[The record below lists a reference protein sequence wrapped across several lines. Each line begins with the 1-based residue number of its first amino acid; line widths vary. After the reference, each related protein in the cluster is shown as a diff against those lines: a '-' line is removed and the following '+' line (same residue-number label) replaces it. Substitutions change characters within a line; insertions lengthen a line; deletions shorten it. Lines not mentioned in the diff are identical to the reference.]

1 MGRKSIRT
9 SLLAVLVLF
18 AQVYISARSSQD
30 IQQGE
35 IIDKIICQDKPE
47 QSYALYLPPDYTP
60 EKTWPILIAFDP
72 GAQGRIPLEHFKEAA
87 QEYGYIIAGSNNS
100 KNGPWLPVMEAAM
113 AVWADTNKRFSIDK
127 KRVYATGFSGGSRA
141 AAVFSK
147 FVNHPVE
154 GVIGIGAGLPQ
165 QLKPAQIQPS
175 AYFGIIGIGDFN
187 YQPMMRLDN
196 EFDKWN
202 VPHRFLVY
210 DGEHNWP
217 PQEICTRAV
226 EWMEVLAMKRK
237 LRPLDNDLIEKIY
250 REELEKAQQLE
261 EEGQAYW
268 AVFEYEAL
276 VFTFQEWKDTKD
288 ISDRISHLKQSEE
301 YKQFV
306 NAEKGINEREDLHR
320 QRFIQTFARIMKSP
334 ETIMNLD
341 EIYSELGISQLLYK
355 IKNKKNINEYYLA
368 SRLLTELF
376 IHSVEEGGRYY
387 EKGDYKMAIVFFE
400 IAAKSSEYRPSR
412 LSYSHYTLA
421 RFYALNSQKKKALKM
436 LERAVENG
444 FDNIEA
450 IENQKDLKTI
460 QNSAE
465 YKKIIRE
472 LKKKKSENLNQNIKL
487 F

>member
-1 MGRKSIRT
+1 MGIKLIRIFF
-9 SLLAVLVLF
+9 LAVLVLF
-18 AQVYISARSSQD
+18 AHSHTFAHPLQD
-30 IQQGE
+30 IQKDE

-72 GAQGRIPLEHFKEAA
+72 GARGRIPLDHFIEAA
-87 QEYGYIIAGSNNS
+87 QKYGYIIAGSNNS

-154 GVIGIGAGLPQ
+154 GIIGIGAGLPQ

-187 YQPMMRLDN
+187 YQPMMRLDK

-217 PQEICTRAV
+217 PPEICTRAV

-237 LRPLDNDLIEKIY
+237 LRPLDNGLIEKIY
-250 REELEKAQQLE
+250 AEELEKAQRLE
-261 EEGQAYW
+261 EEGQVYR
-268 AVFEYEAL
+268 AVFEYEAI

-301 YKQFV
+301 YRQFM
-306 NAEKGINEREDLHR
+306 NAEKEINEREDLHR
-320 QRFIQTFARIMKSP
+320 QRFIKMFARIMKYP
-334 ETIMNLD
+334 ETVMNLAD
-341 EIYSELGISQLLYK
+341 IYSELGISQLMYK
-355 IKNKKNINEYYLA
+355 IKNKKNINEHYLA

-387 EKGDYKMAIVFFE
+387 EKGNYKMAIVFYE
-400 IAAKSSEYRPSR
+400 IAAKSSEYKPSR
-412 LSYSHYTLA
+412 LSYVHYTLA
-421 RFYALNSQKKKALKM
+421 CFYALNNQKKKALKM

-450 IENQKDLKTI
+450 LENQEDLTSI
-460 QNSAE
+460 RSTPEFQ
-465 YKKIIRE
+465 KIIKK
-472 LKKKKSENLNQNIKL
+472 LKDKKKQKPQS
-487 F
+487 

>member
-1 MGRKSIRT
+1 MGRKLIRI
-9 SLLAVLVLF
+9 SALAVLVLF
-18 AQVYISARSSQD
+18 AQAHFFAHPLQD
-30 IQQGE
+30 IQKGE

-60 EKTWPILIAFDP
+60 EKRWPILYAFDP
-72 GAQGRIPLEHFKEAA
+72 GAIGRIPLDHFKEAA
-87 QEYGYIIAGSNNS
+87 QKYGFIVVGSNNS
-100 KNGPWLPVMEAAM
+100 KNGPWLPVMEASM

-147 FVNHPVE
+147 FVNHPVV
-154 GVIGIGAGLPQ
+154 GIIGIGAGLPQ
-165 QLKPAQIQPS
+165 QLKPAQVQPS

-226 EWMEVLAMKRK
+226 EWMEVLAMKGK
-237 LRPLDNDLIEKIY
+237 LRPLDNSFIEKIY
-250 REELEKAQQLE
+250 TKELEKAQRLE
-261 EEGQAYW
+261 EEGQVYR
-268 AVFEYEAL
+268 AVSEYEAI
-276 VFTFQEWKDTKD
+276 VSAFQEWMDVKD
-288 ISDRISHLKQSEE
+288 ISDRISPLKQSEE
-301 YKQFV
+301 YRKFM
-306 NAEKGINEREDLHR
+306 NAEKEINEREDLHR
-320 QRFIQTFARIMKSP
+320 QRFINTFARIMKYP
-334 ETIMNLD
+334 ETVMNLAD
-341 EIYSELGISQLLYK
+341 IYSELGISPLFNK
-355 IKNKKNINEYYLA
+355 VKNNKNINEHYLA

-387 EKGDYKMAIVFFE
+387 EKGDYKMAIVFYE
-400 IAAKSSEYRPSR
+400 IAAKASEYKPSR
-412 LSYSHYTLA
+412 LSYVHYTLA
-421 RFYALNSQKKKALKM
+421 RFYALNNQKKKALKM

-450 IENQKDLKTI
+450 IENQEDLI
-460 QNSAE
+460 SLRNAPE
-465 YKKIIRE
+465 FKKILKE
-472 LKKKKSENLNQNIKL
+472 LKDKKN
-487 F
+487 

>member
-1 MGRKSIRT
+1 MGRKSIRIT
-9 SLLAVLVLF
+9 LLAVLVLLTQAHLF
-18 AQVYISARSSQD
+18 ALPLQD
-30 IQQGE
+30 IQKGE

-47 QSYALYLPPDYTP
+47 QSYALYLPPDYKP
-60 EKTWPILIAFDP
+60 EKTWPILVAFDP
-72 GAQGRIPLEHFKEAA
+72 GARGRIPLEHFKEAA
-87 QEYGYIIAGSNNS
+87 QKYGFIVVGSNNS
-100 KNGPWLPVMEAAM
+100 RNGPWLPVMEASM

-154 GVIGIGAGLPQ
+154 GIIGIGAGLPQ
-165 QLKPAQIQPS
+165 QLKPAQVQPS
-175 AYFGIIGIGDFN
+175 SYFGIIGIGDFN

-226 EWMEVLAMKRK
+226 EWMEVLAMKEN
-237 LRPLDNDLIEKIY
+237 LRTLDIGLIEKIY
-250 REELEKAQQLE
+250 TKELEKAQRLE
-261 EEGQAYW
+261 EEGQVYR
-268 AVFEYEAL
+268 AVSEYEAI
-276 VFTFQEWKDTKD
+276 VFAFEEWKDAKD

-301 YKQFV
+301 YKQFM

-320 QRFIQTFARIMKSP
+320 QRFIKTFARIIKYP
-334 ETIMNLD
+334 ETVMNLAD
-341 EIYSELGISQLLYK
+341 IYSELGISQLLYK
-355 IKNKKNINEYYLA
+355 VKNKKNINEHYLA

-387 EKGDYKMAIVFFE
+387 EKGNYKLAIVFYE
-400 IAAKSSEYRPSR
+400 IAAKASEHKPSR
-412 LSYSHYTLA
+412 LSYVHYTLA
-421 RFYALNSQKKKALKM
+421 RFYALNNQKKKALKM

-444 FDNIEA
+444 FDDIEA
-450 IENQKDLKTI
+450 IENQEDLKTI
-460 QNSAE
+460 KNSVE
-465 YKKIIRE
+465 YKKIIRG
-472 LKKKKSENLNQNIKL
+472 LKKKSLKI
-487 F
+487 

>member
-1 MGRKSIRT
+1 MRRKSIRI

-18 AQVYISARSSQD
+18 SQAYIVARSSQD
-30 IQQGE
+30 IQKGE

-60 EKTWPILIAFDP
+60 EKTWPILVAFDP
-72 GAQGRIPLEHFKEAA
+72 GAQGRNPLDHFKEAA
-87 QEYGYIIAGSNNS
+87 QKYGYIVVGSNNS

-196 EFDKWN
+196 DFDKWN
-202 VPHRFLVY
+202 VLHRFLVY

-226 EWMEVLAMKRK
+226 EWMEVLAMKEK
-237 LRPLDNDLIEKIY
+237 LRPIDISLIEKIY
-250 REELEKAQQLE
+250 TEELEKAQQLE
-261 EEGQAYW
+261 EEGQVYR
-268 AVFEYEAL
+268 AVFEYEAIVL
-276 VFTFQEWKDTKD
+276 TFQEWKDTKE
-288 ISDRISHLKQSEE
+288 IEDRISHLKQSEE
-301 YKQFV
+301 YRQFM
-306 NAEKGINEREDLHR
+306 NAEKAINEREDLHR
-320 QRFIQTFARIMKSP
+320 QRFIQTFARIMKYP
-334 ETIMNLD
+334 EAVMNLAD
-341 EIYSELGISQLLYK
+341 IYSELGISQLMYK
-355 IKNKKNINEYYLA
+355 IKNKKNILEHSLA

-376 IHSVEEGGRYY
+376 VHSVEEGGRYY
-387 EKGDYKMAIVFFE
+387 EKGNYEMAIVFYE
-400 IAAKSSEYRPSR
+400 IAAKASEHKPFR
-412 LSYSHYTLA
+412 LSYVHYTLA
-421 RFYALNSQKKKALKM
+421 RFYALNNQKKKALKM
-436 LERAVENG
+436 LDRAVENG
-444 FDNIEA
+444 FDDIEA
-450 IENQKDLKTI
+450 IENQEDLKNI
-460 QNSAE
+460 KNSGE
-465 YKKIIRE
+465 YKKIIRG
-472 LKKKKSENLNQNIKL
+472 LKKKKSENLS
-487 F
+487 